1 MHAATVLVRCLENEA
16 VRVIFGLPGEEILE
30 FTDTSLIP
38 AFE

>member
-1 MHAATVLVRCLENEA
+1 MNAATVLVRYLENEA

-30 FTDTSLIP
+30 FTDASLIP

>member
-30 FTDTSLIP
+30 FTDAALTP
-38 AFE
+38 AFA